1 MRLHKNYV
9 MKEHSNM
16 KIGGV
21 AKEFI
26 EIENRDEL
34 IEVLSTR
41 EKVFILGNGTNTLI
55 NDGVLETTFISL
67 KDINYIDDK
76 GDGTVEVGAGLD
88 FSDLIDYMGEKN
100 YSGLENLAG
109 IPGTV
114 GGLVFMNGG
123 AHGTEI
129 FDKIISV
136 EIVDENNQIRKI
148 SKENLKFSYRVT
160 EIKEKKWVVISATF
174 KFDIGYL
181 SEVVDRYKMKRS
193 ENHPLNEPNLGSTFK
208 NPDGYFS
215 ARLIIEAGLQG
226 EILGGAQVS
235 MVHPN
240 FIVNKG
246 TAKFSDIIDIIEKV
260 KCGVKEKTGIQ
271 LEEEIIIVKD

>member
-1 MRLHKNYV
+1 MRLHKNHV

-21 AKEFI
+21 AKEYI
-26 EIENRDEL
+26 EIENKDEL
-34 IEVLSTR
+34 VDILKTK

-67 KDINYIDDK
+67 KDIDYIDDK
-76 GDGTVEVGAGLD
+76 GDGVVEVGAGLD

-136 EIVDENNQIRKI
+136 EIVDENNEIRKI
-148 SKENLKFSYRVT
+148 SKENLKFSYRIT
-160 EIKEKKWVVISATF
+160 EIKEKRWVVISATF

-181 SEVVDRYKMKRS
+181 SEVVDRYKIKRS

-208 NPDGYFS
+208 NPEGHFS
-215 ARLIIEAGLQG
+215 ARLIIESGLQG
-226 EILGGAQVS
+226 EIIGGAQVS

-246 TAKFSDIIDIIEKV
+246 EAKFSDILDIIEKV

-271 LEEEIIIVKD
+271 LEEEIIIVRD

>member
-1 MRLHKNYV
+1 MKLYKNHI

-26 EIENRDEL
+26 EVENREEL
-34 IEVLSTR
+34 LNVLK
-41 EKVFILGNGTNTLI
+41 EKEKTFILGNGTNTLI
-55 NDGVLETTFISL
+55 NDGYLETIFISL
-67 KDINYIDDK
+67 KHIDYIDDK
-76 GDGTVEVGAGLD
+76 GEGVVEVGAGLD
-88 FSDLIDYMGEKN
+88 FSDLIDYMGTKD

-136 EIVDENNQIRKI
+136 EIIDEKNELRKI
-148 SKENLKFSYRVT
+148 NKENLKFSYRVT
-160 EIKEKKWVVISATF
+160 EIKEKKWVVVSATF
-174 KFDIGYL
+174 KFENGYL
-181 SEVVDRYKMKRS
+181 NEVVEKFKLKRS
-193 ENHPLNEPNLGSTFK
+193 ENHPLNTPNLGSTFK
-208 NPDGYFS
+208 NPEGHFS

-226 EILGGAQVS
+226 EMVGGAQVS
-235 MVHPN
+235 TVHPN
-240 FIVNKG
+240 FVVNKCD
-246 TAKFSDIIDIIEKV
+246 AKFMDILNIIEKV
-260 KCGVKEKTGIQ
+260 KNGVKEKTGIQ
-271 LEEEIIIVKD
+271 LEEEIIIVRD

>member
-1 MRLHKNYV
+1 MRLHKNHV

-21 AKEFI
+21 AKEYI
-26 EIENRDEL
+26 EIETKDEL
-34 IEVLSTR
+34 VDVLKTK
-41 EKVFILGNGTNTLI
+41 EKVFVLGNGTNTLI

-67 KDINYIDDK
+67 KDIDYINDK
-76 GDGTVEVGAGLD
+76 GDGVVEVGAGLD

-136 EIVDENNQIRKI
+136 GIVDENSEIRKI
-148 SKENLKFSYRVT
+148 SKENLKFSYRIT

-181 SEVVDRYKMKRS
+181 SEVVDRYKIKRS

-208 NPDGYFS
+208 NPEGHFS
-215 ARLIIEAGLQG
+215 ARLIIESGLQG
-226 EILGGAQVS
+226 EIIGGAQVS

-246 TAKFSDIIDIIEKV
+246 EAKFSDILDIIEKV

-271 LEEEIIIVKD
+271 LEEEIIIVRD

>member
-1 MRLHKNYV
+1 MRLHKNHV

-21 AKEFI
+21 AKEYI
-26 EIENRDEL
+26 EIENKDEL
-34 IEVLSTR
+34 VDVLKTK

-67 KDINYIDDK
+67 KDIDYIDDK
-76 GDGTVEVGAGLD
+76 GDGVVEVGAGLD

-136 EIVDENNQIRKI
+136 EIVDENNEIRKI
-148 SKENLKFSYRVT
+148 SKENLKFSYRIT
-160 EIKEKKWVVISATF
+160 EIKEKRWVVISATF

-181 SEVVDRYKMKRS
+181 SEVVDRYKIKRS

-208 NPDGYFS
+208 NPEGHFS
-215 ARLIIEAGLQG
+215 ARLIIESGLQG
-226 EILGGAQVS
+226 EIIGGAQVS

-246 TAKFSDIIDIIEKV
+246 EAKFSDILDIIEKV
-260 KCGVKEKTGIQ
+260 KCGVKEKTGIK
-271 LEEEIIIVKD
+271 LEEEIIIVRD

>member
-1 MRLHKNYV
+1 MRLYKNHV

-26 EIENRDEL
+26 EIENKNELLDVLKSRD
-34 IEVLSTR
+34 
-41 EKVFILGNGTNTLI
+41 KVFILGNGTNTLI
-55 NDGVLETTFISL
+55 NDGTLETTFISL
-67 KDINYIDDK
+67 KDINHIEDK
-76 GDGTVEVGAGLD
+76 GDGVVEVGAGLD

-136 EIVDENNQIRKI
+136 EIIDENNEIRRI
-148 SKENLKFSYRVT
+148 DKENLKFSYRVT
-160 EIKEKKWVVISATF
+160 EIKEKKWVVVSATF

-181 SEVVDRYKMKRS
+181 AEIVDRYKLKRS

-208 NPDGYFS
+208 NPEGYFS

-226 EILGGAQVS
+226 DMIGGAQVS

-246 TAKFSDIIDIIEKV
+246 EAKFCDIIDIIEKV
-260 KCGVKEKTGIQ
+260 KCGVKEKTGIE
-271 LEEEIIIVKD
+271 LEEEIIIVRD

>member
-1 MRLHKNYV
+1 MKLYKNYI

-26 EIENRDEL
+26 EVENRDEL
-34 IEVLSTR
+34 LEILR
-41 EKVFILGNGTNTLI
+41 EKKNTFILGNGTNTLI
-55 NDGVLETTFISL
+55 AEGELETIFISL
-67 KDINYIDDK
+67 KAIDYIDDK
-76 GDGTVEVGAGLD
+76 GAGIVEVGAGLD
-88 FSDLIDYMGEKN
+88 FSKLIDYMGEKN
-100 YSGLENLAG
+100 YTGLENLAG
-109 IPGTV
+109 IPGSV

-136 EIVDENNQIRKI
+136 EIIDENNELRKI
-148 SKENLKFSYRVT
+148 NKENLKFAYRVT
-160 EIKEKKWVVISATF
+160 EIKEKKWVVVSATF
-174 KFDIGYL
+174 KFDYGYL
-181 SEVVDRYKMKRS
+181 SEIVEKYKLKRS

-208 NPDGYFS
+208 NPEGYFS

-226 EILGGAQVS
+226 KRVGGAEVS

-246 TAKFSDIIDIIEKV
+246 NAKFKDIIDIIEEV
-260 KCGVKEKTGIQ
+260 KKGVKDKTGIQ
-271 LEEEIIIVKD
+271 LEEEIIIVNS

>member
-1 MRLHKNYV
+1 MRLHKNHV

-21 AKEFI
+21 AKEYI
-26 EIENRDEL
+26 EIENKDEL
-34 IEVLSTR
+34 VDILKTK

-67 KDINYIDDK
+67 KDIDYIDDK
-76 GDGTVEVGAGLD
+76 GDGVVEVGAGLD

-136 EIVDENNQIRKI
+136 EIVDENNEIRKI
-148 SKENLKFSYRVT
+148 SKENLKFSYRIT

-181 SEVVDRYKMKRS
+181 SEVVDRYKIKRS

-208 NPDGYFS
+208 NPEGHFS
-215 ARLIIEAGLQG
+215 ARLIIESGLQG
-226 EILGGAQVS
+226 EIIGGAQVS

-246 TAKFSDIIDIIEKV
+246 EAKFSDILDIIEKV

-271 LEEEIIIVKD
+271 LEEEIIIVRD

>member
-1 MRLHKNYV
+1 MKLYKNHV

-21 AKEFI
+21 AKEYI
-26 EIENRDEL
+26 EIENKDEL
-34 IEVLSTR
+34 LEVI
-41 EKVFILGNGTNTLI
+41 KDKKNIFILGNGTNTLI

-67 KDINYIDDK
+67 KPINYIEEK
-76 GDGTVEVGAGLD
+76 SEGLVEVGSGLD
-88 FSDLIDYMGEKN
+88 FSELIDYMEEKD
-100 YSGLENLAG
+100 YTGLENLAG

-129 FDKIISV
+129 FDKISSV
-136 EIVDENNQIRKI
+136 EVIDEKGILRKI
-148 SKENLKFSYRVT
+148 DKENIKFSYRIT
-160 EIKEKKWVVISATF
+160 EIKEKKWIVVSTTF
-174 KFDIGYL
+174 KFDKGYL
-181 SEVVDRYKMKRS
+181 KEVVDRYKLKRN

-208 NPDGYFS
+208 NPEGLFS

-226 EILGGAQVS
+226 KKIGGAEVS

-246 TAKFSDIIDIIEKV
+246 DAKFVDIIEIIKTV
-260 KCGVKEKTGIQ
+260 KSEVKSKTGIE
-271 LEEEIIIVKD
+271 LEEEIIIVEN

>member
-1 MRLHKNYV
+1 MKLHKNHV

-26 EIENRDEL
+26 EVENRDEL
-34 IEVLSTR
+34 VEILR
-41 EKVFILGNGTNTLI
+41 EKNKFFILGNGTNTLI
-55 NDGVLETTFISL
+55 NDGILETTFISL

-76 GDGTVEVGAGLD
+76 GDGIVEVGAGLD

-136 EIVDENNQIRKI
+136 EIIDENKEIRKI

-160 EIKEKKWVVISATF
+160 EIKEKKWVVVSATF

-181 SEVVDRYKMKRS
+181 AEVVDRYKVKRS

-208 NPDGYFS
+208 NPEGYFS

-226 EILGGAQVS
+226 EIVGNAQVS

-246 TAKFSDIIDIIEKV
+246 NAKFMDIINIIEKV
-260 KCGVKEKTGIQ
+260 KSGVKEKTGIQ
-271 LEEEIIIVKD
+271 LEEEIIIVRD

>member
-1 MRLHKNYV
+1 MRLHKNHV

-21 AKEFI
+21 AKEYI
-26 EIENRDEL
+26 EIENKDEL
-34 IEVLSTR
+34 VDVLKTK

-67 KDINYIDDK
+67 KDIDYIDDK
-76 GDGTVEVGAGLD
+76 GDGVVEVGAGLD

-136 EIVDENNQIRKI
+136 EIVDENNEIRKI
-148 SKENLKFSYRVT
+148 SKENLKFSYRIT
-160 EIKEKKWVVISATF
+160 EIKEKRWVVISATF

-181 SEVVDRYKMKRS
+181 SEVVDRYKIKRS

-208 NPDGYFS
+208 NPEGHFS
-215 ARLIIEAGLQG
+215 ARLIIESGLQG
-226 EILGGAQVS
+226 EIIGGAQVS

-246 TAKFSDIIDIIEKV
+246 EAKFSDILDIIEKV

-271 LEEEIIIVKD
+271 LEEEIIIVRD

>member
-1 MRLHKNYV
+1 
-9 MKEHSNM
+9 M

-21 AKEFI
+21 AKEYI
-26 EIENRDEL
+26 EIENKDEL
-34 IEVLSTR
+34 VDILKTK

-67 KDINYIDDK
+67 KDIDYIDDK
-76 GDGTVEVGAGLD
+76 GDGVVEVGAGLD

-136 EIVDENNQIRKI
+136 EIVDENNEIRKI
-148 SKENLKFSYRVT
+148 SKENLKFSYRIT

-181 SEVVDRYKMKRS
+181 SEVVDRYKIKRS

-208 NPDGYFS
+208 NPEGHFS
-215 ARLIIEAGLQG
+215 ARLIIESGLQG
-226 EILGGAQVS
+226 EIIGGAQVS

-246 TAKFSDIIDIIEKV
+246 EAKFSDILDIIEKV

-271 LEEEIIIVKD
+271 LEEEIIIVRD

>member
-1 MRLHKNYV
+1 MRLHKNYI

>member
-1 MRLHKNYV
+1 MKLYKNHI

-21 AKEFI
+21 AKEYI
-26 EIENRDEL
+26 EVENKDEL
-34 IEVLSTR
+34 LEVIR
-41 EKVFILGNGTNTLI
+41 EKENIFILGNGTNTLI
-55 NDGVLETTFISL
+55 NDGELNTTFVSL
-67 KDINYIDDK
+67 KPINYIEEK
-76 GDGTVEVGAGLD
+76 SEGLVEVGAGLD
-88 FSDLIDYMGEKN
+88 FSELIDYMEEKN
-100 YSGLENLAG
+100 YTGLENLAG

-129 FDKIISV
+129 FDRISSV
-136 EIVDENNQIRKI
+136 EIIDDKGELRKI
-148 SKENLKFSYRVT
+148 EKENIKFSYRVT
-160 EIKEKKWVVISATF
+160 EIKEKKWVVVSATF
-174 KFDIGYL
+174 KFDKGYIK
-181 SEVVDRYKMKRS
+181 EIVERYKLKRN

-208 NPDGYFS
+208 NPEGLFS

-226 EILGGAQVS
+226 KKIGGAEVS

-246 TAKFSDIIDIIEKV
+246 DAKFTDIIEIIKAV
-260 KCGVKEKTGIQ
+260 KDGVKIKTGIE
-271 LEEEIIIVKD
+271 LEEEIIIVEN

>member
-1 MRLHKNYV
+1 MRLHKNHV

-21 AKEFI
+21 AKEYI
-26 EIENRDEL
+26 EIENKDEL
-34 IEVLSTR
+34 VDVLKTK

-67 KDINYIDDK
+67 KDIDYIDDK
-76 GDGTVEVGAGLD
+76 GDGVVEVGAGLD

-136 EIVDENNQIRKI
+136 EIVDENNEIRKI
-148 SKENLKFSYRVT
+148 SKENLKFSYRIT

-181 SEVVDRYKMKRS
+181 SEVVDRYKIKRS

-208 NPDGYFS
+208 NPEGHFS
-215 ARLIIEAGLQG
+215 ARLIIESGLQG
-226 EILGGAQVS
+226 EIIGGAQVS

-246 TAKFSDIIDIIEKV
+246 EAKFSDILDIIEKV

-271 LEEEIIIVKD
+271 LEEEIIIVRD

>member
-76 GDGTVEVGAGLD
+76 SDGTVEVGAGLD

-129 FDKIISV
+129 FDKIMSV

-226 EILGGAQVS
+226 EVLGGAQVS

-246 TAKFSDIIDIIEKV
+246 TAKFSDVIDIIEKV